1 MYHQNPLAFA
11 KAQENV
17 NTKVFFFFFLTRES
31 MGSFGMRTD
40 TKGGLDVAS
49 SYLFVGTNL
58 YQRQTCH
65 SPLTPDHQLNIFTG
79 LMKFLFLT
87 LDEIVFQ
94 VEGRPLQTNMC

>member
-1 MYHQNPLAFA
+1 
-11 KAQENV
+11 
-17 NTKVFFFFFLTRES
+17 

-94 VEGRPLQTNMC
+94 VEGRPLQTNMCWINSDCRRQRGVAGVNVASSTVQV